1 MSNES
6 KGKPKGTN
14 HGKTLSPS
22 DQEAIR
28 QLYAVYGNKRE
39 VARKMGVCEK
49 TVYNVLNDVSGPE
62 FDKAR
67 SVSALE
73 TAGRIQSV
81 VHRVIDKV
89 DDAKIERS
97 SLPQA
102 FVAIGIGIDKI
113 ERLQL
118 HAKALRDQGKDIG
131 LLTPQTIAGLISSI
145 KGQVNQISVLGIKI
159 EQQAPELAE
168 RLQEALLIAETNM
181 DDVVVEEK
189 TSPEPER
196 ELDFYNA
203 PPSSSDGLHNAEET
217 VDQDND

>member
-1 MSNES
+1 MSKES

-14 HGKTLSPS
+14 HGKTISPS

-49 TVYNVLNDVSGPE
+49 TVHNVLSNISGSE

-67 SVSALE
+67 AESALE

-89 DDAKIERS
+89 DDSKIDRA

-113 ERLQL
+113 ERLQI
-118 HAKALRDQGKDIG
+118 HAKTLREQGKDNG
-131 LLTPQTIAGLISSI
+131 LLTPQTIAALISSV
-145 KGQVNQISVLGIKI
+145 KGQVNQLTVLGIKI
-159 EQQAPELAE
+159 EQQAPDLAD
-168 RLQEALLIAETNM
+168 RLQEAMLVAETNM
-181 DDVVVEEK
+181 EDVEVKE
-189 TSPEPER
+189 TTPESKQ

-203 PPSSSDGLHNAEET
+203 PSSDNDGLRDTEET
-217 VDQDND
+217 VDRDNS

>member
-1 MSNES
+1 MSKES

-14 HGKTLSPS
+14 HGKTITPS

-49 TVYNVLNDVSGPE
+49 TVHNVLNNVSGPE

-67 SVSALE
+67 AESALE
-73 TAGRIQSV
+73 SAGRIQAV
-81 VHRVIDKV
+81 VHRVIDKI
-89 DDAKIERS
+89 DDSKIDRA

-113 ERLQL
+113 ERLQQ
-118 HAKALRDQGKDIG
+118 HARALRDQGKDGG
-131 LLTPQTIAGLISSI
+131 LLTPQTIAGLISSV
-145 KGQVNQISVLGIKI
+145 KGQVNQLTVLGIKI
-159 EQQAPELAE
+159 EQQVPELAE
-168 RLQEALLIAETNM
+168 RLQEAMLVAETNM
-181 DDVVVEEK
+181 EDVETKEAA
-189 TSPEPER
+189 PEPKQ

-203 PPSSSDGLHNAEET
+203 PSSDNDGLRDTEET
-217 VDQDND
+217 VDRDNS